1 MQDLQGEAAQ
11 AFYEA
16 AGEVVDVAF
25 GVTKADELFEAYG
38 LSVDTVCLFKK
49 VSRAGEGVWGPMVG
63 TPGAHWPT
71 SWQFD
76 EGRTDFP
83 VDPAQGL
90 NAAELTRL
98 LRVHSLELVMEFSN
112 EVRPRPTLS
121 PAPATGYPGPHC
133 PSSCSPQTSSRIFG
147 ANIPHHML
155 LFLNKTVE
163 EQLALRDDFRKAA
176 SNFRGKVRQPG
187 GGGGHSEDPRGALAS
202 VLPVP
207 PPRCSL

>member
-49 VSRAGEGVWGPMVG
+49 VSRAGEGVGGSMVG
-63 TPGAHWPT
+63 TPGTHCPA

-121 PAPATGYPGPHC
+121 PAPATGYPGPHH
-133 PSSCSPQTSSRIFG
+133 PPAPRRPPAASSVPISPTTCCSFSTRPWRSSWRCGMTSARLPAIFG
-147 ANIPHHML
+147 
-155 LFLNKTVE
+155 E
-163 EQLALRDDFRKAA
+163 R
-176 SNFRGKVRQPG
+176 
-187 GGGGHSEDPRGALAS
+187 
-202 VLPVP
+202 
-207 PPRCSL
+207 

>member
-11 AFYEA
+11 AFYEV

-49 VSRAGEGVWGPMVG
+49 VSRAGEGVRRSMVG
-63 TPGAHWPT
+63 TPGAHWPM

-76 EGRTDFP
+76 EERTDFP

-112 EVRPRPTLS
+112 EVQPPSHPVPSTSRRVPQPS
-121 PAPATGYPGPHC
+121 

-176 SNFRGKVRQPG
+176 SNFRGKVRWPG
-187 GGGGHSEDPRGALAS
+187 GGDGHGEDPRGALAS

>member
-1 MQDLQGEAAQ
+1 MQDLKGEAAQ

-25 GVTKADELFEAYG
+25 GVTEADELFEAYG

-49 VSRAGEGVWGPMVG
+49 VSRAGEGGGSMVG
-63 TPGAHWPT
+63 TPGTHWPA

-83 VDPAQGL
+83 VDPARGL
-90 NAAELTRL
+90 DAAELTRL

-112 EVRPRPTLS
+112 EVRPPSHPVPSTSHKTPQPS
-121 PAPATGYPGPHC
+121 PSHH
-133 PSSCSPQTSSRIFG
+133 SPQTSSRIFG
-147 ANIPHHML
+147 AKIPHHML
-155 LFLNKTVE
+155 LFLNKSVE

-176 SNFRGKVRQPG
+176 SNFRGEVRRPG
-187 GGGGHSEDPRGALAS
+187 GGHGEAPRGALAS
-202 VLPVP
+202 ALPVP